1 MTTATASR
9 PVIQHRAGPHR
20 AGLPN
25 GRVGL
30 WTLLKAS
37 LTARGIRRLPVGSLD
52 DHMLRDI
59 GIDLPATSTDPRDL
73 ILRL

>member
-9 PVIQHRAGPHR
+9 PVIQHRA

-37 LTARGIRRLPVGSLD
+37 LTGRSTRRLPLGSLD
-52 DHMLRDI
+52 DHMLRDV
-59 GIDLPATSTDPRDL
+59 GVDRPNASTDPRDL

>member
-1 MTTATASR
+1 MTTASH
-9 PVIQHRAGPHR
+9 PVIQHR

-30 WTLLKAS
+30 WTLLKAC
-37 LTARGIRRLPVGSLD
+37 LTARSARRLPLGSLD
-52 DHMLRDI
+52 DHMLRDV
-59 GIDLPATSTDPRDL
+59 GVDRPAAPTDPRDL

>member
-9 PVIQHRAGPHR
+9 PAIQHRAGQR
-20 AGLPN
+20 RTGLPN

-37 LTARGIRRLPVGSLD
+37 LTGRSTRRLPLGSLD
-52 DHMLRDI
+52 DHMLRDV
-59 GIDLPATSTDPRDL
+59 GVDRPSASTDPRDL